1 MRVLWSASR
10 DRDMRQRP
18 TQRGILFQLR
28 ALVEMDT
35 QEGREEAVGYVS
47 WVRLVLYLTIVG
59 VVLTTIGASLIGW
72 NDIMS
77 EDKAIE
83 VGVSRWAGTK
93 EENRQLP
100 AVQELL
106 RRDKNSRRGLSFVV
120 VGTMFLILASTL

>member
-1 MRVLWSASR
+1 M
-10 DRDMRQRP
+10 
-18 TQRGILFQLR
+18 
-28 ALVEMDT
+28 
-35 QEGREEAVGYVS
+35 
-47 WVRLVLYLTIVG
+47 VLYLTIVG
-59 VVLTTIGASLIGW
+59 VILTTIGASLIGW

>member
-1 MRVLWSASR
+1 M
-10 DRDMRQRP
+10 
-18 TQRGILFQLR
+18 
-28 ALVEMDT
+28 
-35 QEGREEAVGYVS
+35 
-47 WVRLVLYLTIVG
+47 VLYLTIVG
-59 VVLTTIGASLIGW
+59 VILTTIGASLIGW

-106 RRDKNSRRGLSFVV
+106 RRDKKSRRGLSFVV